1 VRDER
6 RQRAHRRIA
15 AMHRLAACF
24 ALLLLAAPA
33 HAGETERLAEL
44 LAVRPAAAVADVG
57 AGDGRFAL
65 ELAARVGP
73 SGRVY
78 ATELGAEAREEIRAA
93 AAKAGLANLEVVEA
107 EIAATG
113 LPSACCDAILLR
125 HVYHHLTEP
134 AALNRDLARALA
146 PGGVL
151 VIVDFPPTW
160 YLRPF
165 TPDGVGAERAQH
177 GIAPADALRE
187 LHAAGFEEVH
197 VIDPWTN
204 AWIGPDSYALVLRR
218 AGAPEETKP

>member
-1 VRDER
+1 MTRFV
-6 RQRAHRRIA
+6 
-15 AMHRLAACF
+15 ACLV
-24 ALLLLAAPA
+24 LLWVAAPA
-33 HAGETERLAEL
+33 RADEADRLAEL
-44 LAVRPAAAVADVG
+44 LAVRPGAKVADVG
-57 AGDGRFAL
+57 AGDGSFAF

-73 SGRVY
+73 AGHVF

-93 AAKAGLANLEVVEA
+93 AAEAGLANVEVVAA
-107 EIAATG
+107 EVAATG

-165 TPDGVGAERAQH
+165 TPDGVGPERAEH

-187 LHAAGFEEVH
+187 LRAAGFEEAR
-197 VIDPWTN
+197 VIDPWRKD
-204 AWIGPDSYALVLRR
+204 WLGPDSYALVLRR
-218 AGAPEETKP
+218 RAAEENP